1 MMAKLNSTDGSLGL
15 MMNDKKVYNN
25 LQSSLGSLNKL
36 LEDLRVN
43 PKRYVH
49 FSLFGKKD
57 KVKPI
62 PSDTTVAVK

>member
-1 MMAKLNSTDGSLGL
+1 
-15 MMNDKKVYNN
+15 VYNN

-57 KVKPI
+57 KVRPV
-62 PSDTTVAVK
+62 PSDTAMAQ